1 MVAIIIFGAAA
12 LILTYIAWRR
22 SPTLARGAYR
32 NAFLRFVEILPRIG
46 FAFLAAGFISKIVP
60 AEVIGNII
68 GYESGMLGIL
78 LAALV
83 GAITPAGPI
92 VSFPIVV
99 VLLAAGAGFP
109 QVVSFLTAWSV
120 FAFHRV
126 IIYEIPLMGWRFVG
140 IRLASSLVLPPLC
153 ASIVWV
159 MMEAWSL
166 VR

>member
-1 MVAIIIFGAAA
+1 
-12 LILTYIAWRR
+12 
-22 SPTLARGAYR
+22 
-32 NAFLRFVEILPRIG
+32 
-46 FAFLAAGFISKIVP
+46 
-60 AEVIGNII
+60 
-68 GYESGMLGIL
+68 MLGIL

-83 GAITPAGPI
+83 GAFTPAGPI

-153 ASIVWV
+153 ASLVWL

-166 VR
+166 MR